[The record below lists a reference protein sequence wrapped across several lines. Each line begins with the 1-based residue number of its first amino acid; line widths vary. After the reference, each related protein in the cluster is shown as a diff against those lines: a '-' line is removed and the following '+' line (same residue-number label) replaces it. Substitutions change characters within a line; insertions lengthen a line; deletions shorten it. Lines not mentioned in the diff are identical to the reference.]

1 MTLLMEENKK
11 PEEPETAILA
21 LVRGRV
27 QGVGFRYEA
36 RMTARSLGLRGW
48 VSNLSDG
55 GVETWAEGSGS
66 AVQRYLQWL
75 RRGPPGARVDSVD
88 CSERA
93 ATGSYATFT
102 VE

>member
-1 MTLLMEENKK
+1 MKADKK
-11 PEEPETAILA
+11 AEEPRLAILA

-36 RMTARSLGLRGW
+36 RMTARSLGLCGW
-48 VSNLSDG
+48 VSNLGDG
-55 GVETWAEGSGS
+55 GVETWAEGPKS

-75 RRGPPGARVDSVD
+75 NVGPPGAKVDSVD

-93 ATGSYATFT
+93 ASGAYATFT

>member
-1 MTLLMEENKK
+1 MEETKK
-11 PEEPETAILA
+11 AEEPTTAILA

-36 RMTARSLGLRGW
+36 RLTARSLGLRGW

-55 GVETWAEGSGS
+55 GVETWAEGAAS
-66 AVQRYLQWL
+66 AVHRYLQWL
-75 RRGPPGARVDSVD
+75 RKGPPGAKVDSVD
-88 CSERA
+88 SSERA
-93 ATGSYATFT
+93 ASGSYATFT

>member
-1 MTLLMEENKK
+1 MDDNKK
-11 PEEPETAILA
+11 VEEPKTAILA

-36 RMTARSLGLRGW
+36 RMTARSLGLCGW

-55 GVETWAEGSGS
+55 GVETWAEGPAS
-66 AVQRYLQWL
+66 AVRRYMQWL
-75 RRGPPGARVDSVD
+75 KKGPPGARVDSVD
-88 CSERA
+88 SSERA
-93 ATGSYATFT
+93 PSGSYTTFT